1 MGVVGEPGI
10 SSKLRTV
17 HVASPHDWPDGCST
31 RVTVDMASGRA
42 IEVEGNPIHPVT
54 RGIVDGDYC
63 AGAVGARRRAG
74 TRGEG

>member
-17 HVASPHDWPDGCST
+17 HVACPHARPDACSM
-31 RVTVDMASGRA
+31 RVMVDIASG
-42 IEVEGNPIHPVT
+42 